1 MTNAYY
7 RVTLSNQQRN
17 LCLSF
22 DYVECADLVRHRSG
36 ILSASLSVSL
46 FRRNTT
52 QRSNRDIEAVKHD
65 EKSLCFFDKQDFRP
79 LESHR

>member
-1 MTNAYY
+1 MMNAYY

-36 ILSASLSVSL
+36 ILSASLYVSL
-46 FRRNTT
+46 FRQNTT
-52 QRSNRDIEAVKHD
+52 TAVIKQRYRNRET
-65 EKSLCFFDKQDFRP
+65 R
-79 LESHR
+79 